1 MPKMLNCNCAVDA
14 LRGKMQTISS
24 TVEVEKKVDE
34 SPKLILQ
41 LGAEWCGPCKALKP
55 KVESLA
61 DANGGIEFAY
71 VDVDS
76 ASEFANA
83 NRVMSIPTVIAYAG
97 GVKVGTSVGSSEK
110 GVRDLIDLL
119 NK

>member
-1 MPKMLNCNCAVDA
+1 MLNCNCASAA

-61 DANGGIEFAY
+61 EANGGIEFAY

-83 NRVMSIPTVIAYAG
+83 NRVMSIPTVIAYAA